1 MKRVVLLS
9 VVALLLAASVFAPTA
24 SAKQPQLGDVRV
36 ESATLQS
43 DATVL
48 VTGTI

>member
-1 MKRVVLLS
+1 MKRVVLLG

-24 SAKQPQLGDVRV
+24 SAQQQLGDVRV

-43 DATVL
+43 DGTVL
-48 VTGTI
+48 VTATI